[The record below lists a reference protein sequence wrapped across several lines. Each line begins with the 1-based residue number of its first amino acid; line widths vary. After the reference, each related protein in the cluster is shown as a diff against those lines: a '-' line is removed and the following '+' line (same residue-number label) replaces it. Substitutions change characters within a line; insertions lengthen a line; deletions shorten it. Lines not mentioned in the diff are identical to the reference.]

1 MSPSLTGGLQHRQSV
16 FSIGLPMEI
25 SGRLKLIVMQ
35 VELGLISAMERKL
48 IGVHRAVDQSTKACL
63 SKFFDNKRLKR
74 IVHPIQLVFSS
85 DLPPDGLKTHALLP
99 SLQPASPI
107 FN

>member
-1 MSPSLTGGLQHRQSV
+1 
-16 FSIGLPMEI
+16 MEI
-25 SGRLKLIVMQ
+25 SGRLKLIVMK
-35 VELGLISAMERKL
+35 VELGLISAMEQKL
-48 IGVHRAVDQSTKACL
+48 IDICRALDQSAKEYL
-63 SKFFDNKRLKR
+63 SKFFDNKLLKR
-74 IVHPIQLVFSS
+74 IVHTIQVVFSS